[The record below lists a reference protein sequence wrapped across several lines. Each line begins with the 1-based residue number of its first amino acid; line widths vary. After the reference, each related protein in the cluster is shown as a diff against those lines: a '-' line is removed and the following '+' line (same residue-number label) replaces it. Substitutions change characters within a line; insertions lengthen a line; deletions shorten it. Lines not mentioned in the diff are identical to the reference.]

1 MSKRI
6 PASNILLKRAY
17 AQATP
22 QDGVRVLID
31 RLWPRGVTKKA
42 ARINH
47 WFKELAPSAGL
58 RKWFDHDPMRW
69 LSFRRRYSIEI
80 RADSEPLKALR
91 RLARKGRITL
101 VYAARDETHND
112 AVVLRDI
119 LLGRLSHKRGAAGAR
134 GTGFISDKSI

>member
-1 MSKRI
+1 MSGRI
-6 PASNILLKRAY
+6 PAGNVRLKRAY
-17 AQATP
+17 AKATA

-42 ARINH
+42 ATINH

-58 RKWFDHDPMRW
+58 RKWFGHDPMRW
-69 LSFRRRYSIEI
+69 LRFRRRYSIEV
-80 RADSEPLKALR
+80 RADPETLKALR

-119 LLGRLSHKRGAAGAR
+119 LLGR
-134 GTGFISDKSI
+134 